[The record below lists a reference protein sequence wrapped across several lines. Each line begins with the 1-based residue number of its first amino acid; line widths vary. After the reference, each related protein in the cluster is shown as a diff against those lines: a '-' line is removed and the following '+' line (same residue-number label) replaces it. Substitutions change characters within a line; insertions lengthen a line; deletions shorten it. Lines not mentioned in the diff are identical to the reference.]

1 MHENLLRRSC
11 GVNMSKIKV
20 EINCCVIA
28 ELRDA
33 LNKYYSYTYHGSDS
47 DLVKCFTDSIETL
60 PGDELVQI
68 LLGDCSPEDLL

>member
-1 MHENLLRRSC
+1 
-11 GVNMSKIKV
+11 MSKIKI
-20 EINCCVIA
+20 EIDSCVVA

-33 LNKYYSYTYHGSDS
+33 LNKHHSYTYLGSDD
-47 DLVKCFTDSIETL
+47 DLAKCFTDSVETL